1 MQSYAFFA
9 RVGWAGRVEMAVINN
24 PPIFCHRPMMSSAC
38 ICAMPSL
45 RRMMMAKGQIK
56 SNKEVKKPKK
66 SKEVVVPPNAIKPF
80 NIAVKK

>member
-1 MQSYAFFA
+1 
-9 RVGWAGRVEMAVINN
+9 
-24 PPIFCHRPMMSSAC
+24 MMGNATVSAKLN
-38 ICAMPSL
+38 L

-66 SKEVVVPPNAIKPF
+66 SKDVVVQPNAIKPF